1 MQLTF
6 PVDIA
11 THKFKEFVDIQVRFD
26 DLDGFAHI
34 NNGVQQ
40 SYFDIGRAKYLRHIY
55 GENFFQHDKV
65 LFIVSYKTDF
75 LSQTTFTDKLEVGT
89 SVYHIGDKSL
99 KMIQILRCK
108 TDGRICTV
116 SDSTMVSVD
125 TQTRQSILFPEEWK
139 RIIEEIEEK

>member
-1 MQLTF
+1 MQPEF
-6 PVDIA
+6 PVDIN
-11 THKFKEFVDIQVRFD
+11 THRFKAFTDIQIRFD

-40 SYFDIGRAKYLRHIY
+40 SYFDIGRANYLRAIY
-55 GENFFQHDKV
+55 GDNFYQLDKV

-75 LSQTTFTDKLEVGT
+75 LSQTTFTDSLEVGT

-99 KMIQILRCK
+99 KMIQILRSK
-108 TDGRICTV
+108 IDGRICTV

-125 TQTRQSILFPEEWK
+125 ARTRQSIPFPDEWRRVIE
-139 RIIEEIEEK
+139 RIEAQ

>member
-1 MQLTF
+1 MQPEF
-6 PVDIA
+6 PVDIN
-11 THKFKEFVDIQVRFD
+11 THRFKAFIDIQIRFD

-40 SYFDIGRAKYLRHIY
+40 SYFDIGRANYLRAIY
-55 GENFFQHDKV
+55 GDNFYQLDKV

-75 LSQTTFTDKLEVGT
+75 LSQTTFTDSLEVGT

-99 KMIQILRCK
+99 KMIQILRSK
-108 TDGRICTV
+108 IDGRICTV

-125 TQTRQSILFPEEWK
+125 ARTRQSIPFPDEWRRVIE
-139 RIIEEIEEK
+139 RIEAQ